1 MSKQKIKIT
10 FVIPSLAAGGA
21 ERILSFVAKNIDKNK
36 FQPTLLVVG
45 FEKDTVYDVSNLE
58 VAYLNKTRV
67 LKAVF
72 AIVKHFRSQK
82 PQIVVSSIFHL
93 NTIIAYLSIGF
104 PKIKFAAREANVLS
118 VLAEHDRGNRLS
130 FSKKI
135 IVKAYKLVDCLIC
148 QSKDMQNDMMAN
160 YGVAQNKTA
169 LINNPITF
177 NAAPKTETRNSN
189 KPLQIITVGRL
200 SKEKGHAR
208 IIEVLSKLKFP
219 FHYFMIGDGNE
230 KEYIVDLIRTKGI
243 ENQVTQIDYIKDV
256 EGYLRMSDVFL
267 LGSYS
272 EGFPNALIE
281 SCVVG
286 TPIIAFNAPGGIN
299 EIIAP
304 GKNGF
309 IINTVDECVK
319 ELTKLNNNYSFSPKT
334 VNQIVVNNFN
344 SKKIINQYEELFIKL
359 TTTYAI

>member
-1 MSKQKIKIT
+1 MNKQKIKIT

-21 ERILSFVAKNIDKNK
+21 ERILSFVAQNINKNT

-45 FEKDTVYDVSNLE
+45 FEKDTVYDVSDLD
-58 VAYLNKTRV
+58 VIYLNKTRV
-67 LKAVF
+67 LKAVL
-72 AIVKHFRSQK
+72 AIAKHFRTQK

-93 NTIIAYLSIGF
+93 NTIIAYLSICF

-118 VLAEHDRGNRLS
+118 VLAQHDKSNRLN
-130 FSKKI
+130 FSKKF

-148 QSKDMQNDMMAN
+148 QSKDMQQDMMAN
-160 YGVAQNKTA
+160 YGVAESKTA

-177 NAAPKTETRNSN
+177 NAKPKTETRDPN
-189 KPLQIITVGRL
+189 KALQIITVGRL
-200 SKEKGHAR
+200 SKEKGHER
-208 IIEVLSKLKFP
+208 IIEVLSNLDFP

-230 KEYIVDLIRTKGI
+230 KENIVKLIRDKGI
-243 ENQVTQIDYIKDV
+243 ENQVTQIDYTKNV
-256 EGYLRMSDVFL
+256 EDYLRKSDIFL

-286 TPIIAFNAPGGIN
+286 TPVIAFKAPGGIN
-299 EIIAP
+299 EIIET

-309 IINTVDECVK
+309 IVNTVEECIN
-319 ELTKLNNNYSFSPKT
+319 ELTKLNTNFSFSPKT

-359 TTTYAI
+359 TS

>member
-1 MSKQKIKIT
+1 MNNKKIKIT

-21 ERILSFVAKNIDKNK
+21 ERILSFVAQNIDKSR

-45 FEKDTVYDVSNLE
+45 FEKDTVYDVSNLD
-58 VAYLNKTRV
+58 VIYLNKTRV
-67 LKAVF
+67 LKAFF
-72 AIVKHFRSQK
+72 AIAKHFKTQK

-93 NTIIAYLSIGF
+93 NTMIAYLSICF

-118 VLAEHDRGNRLS
+118 VLAQHDRGNRLS

-135 IVKAYKLVDCLIC
+135 IVKAYTLVDCLIC
-148 QSKDMQNDMMAN
+148 QSKDMQEDMMAN
-160 YGVAQNKTA
+160 YGVAKSKTA

-177 NAAPKTETRNSN
+177 NAVPKTETRDTT

-200 SKEKGHAR
+200 SKEKGHER
-208 IIEVLSKLKFP
+208 IIEVLSKLEFP
-219 FHYFMIGDGNE
+219 FHYFMIGNGNE
-230 KEYIVDLIRTKGI
+230 KENIVHLIRSKGI
-243 ENQVTQIDYIKDV
+243 ENQVTQIDYTKNV
-256 EGYLRMSDVFL
+256 EDYLRKSDIFL

-299 EIIAP
+299 EIIQP

-309 IINTVDECVK
+309 IINTVEECVQ
-319 ELTKLNNNYSFSPKT
+319 ELTNLNTHFLFSPKT

-344 SKKIINQYEELFIKL
+344 SKKIINQYEALFIKL